1 MQRWTS
7 DPLPVPRHEA
17 PFAEASLEFED
28 LQHEGPSFVV
38 YLYFGNEEV
47 GEDAGEAGEG
57 FIGRLFL
64 FGHGECWGGEGHC
77 DVPRGPIHEFDTRPP
92 HPLTPINL
100 AVDCT
105 EALRN
110 LGDAEEATVTALA
123 YSMEPEKK
131 EEPLKFGRL
140 TLVTYD

>member
-17 PFAEASLEFED
+17 PFAEAKLEFED
-28 LQHEGPSFVV
+28 LQHEGPSFTV
-38 YLYFGNEEV
+38 YLYFDNPEV
-47 GEDAGEAGEG
+47 DAEAGEEGDG
-57 FIGRLFL
+57 FIGRMFL
-64 FGHGECWGGEGHC
+64 FGHGDCWGGEGHC
-77 DVPRGPIHEFDTRPP
+77 DVPQGPMHEFDTRPP

-105 EALRN
+105 DALQR
-110 LGDAEEATVTALA
+110 LSDTEQTTVTALA
-123 YSMEPEKK
+123 YSFEPEKK
-131 EEPLKFGRL
+131 EDVLKFSRL